1 MDEKQDTPQVKKV
14 TSNKAIGQ
22 MIRARRKKL
31 GYTQEYVSEFTGL
44 SPRLIGE
51 IERGKETTGI
61 QKVINLAMILGMD
74 FELRE
79 RG

>member
-1 MDEKQDTPQVKKV
+1 MTDTQSKLIAKKV
-14 TSNKAIGQ
+14 TSAEAIGE

-51 IERGKETTGI
+51 IERGKQTTGI
-61 QKVINLAMILGMD
+61 QKVINLAMVLGMD
-74 FELRE
+74 FELKE
-79 RG
+79 RS